1 MANLN
6 PSDGFTD
13 LVRDSRLQATFR
25 SDGQQSCTIHTRS
38 AGHRT
43 RQRRDIWI
51 HKKELGFGGYGSV
64 QLQLKEAPN
73 PGLPQYRAVKSI
85 RVSENDFKSK
95 RSQYVRELESLAKF
109 SHEKYTDFFVK
120 FSGWYTSPGW
130 LHIAMEYCELGDLHK
145 YLSDARKCPD
155 NRLPEDQVLDIA
167 SQVLNALSMMHGERF
182 AHRDLKPANILIK
195 SHPPEPWWVK
205 MCDLGLSKRIGDF
218 SGSTMVP
225 GTRNFMP
232 PEILGFIGDSKAADP
247 YLGDMWSFG
256 ETIFQTL
263 TGQPTF
269 DNPTSINR
277 YCNNQIQ
284 FPGAALRDLGASEDA
299 IGFIGSV
306 MNSNP
311 SKRLTADEALGHCW
325 IKLNTQTPPEEGDVR
340 LPNAS
345 DESSQWSLEVP
356 FRPQMNHDMLATAEW
371 TTTGNHYDSPSIT
384 RNTAQIQVVH
394 QSSSQSLSTKGT
406 RDDAKMP
413 TVEDE
418 TPIAREGRD
427 TLPNNEGNTIQNHAE
442 DVTLRPQFLP
452 STTGEPTGKTEAIRE
467 DPVSIKDFE
476 NIRDIRSRAETYY
489 REKQYHSAEQMFR
502 KVLEHDIRE
511 LGRDHLD
518 TIETMERVSS
528 CLEKQRKREER
539 EEILRELLHINEQV
553 SGRNHSRTC
562 NSLYKLA
569 LSVYDQERYREA
581 EELFEKTLSLC
592 EEVSGR
598 KHPDI
603 LDIQY
608 WLAQSVFR
616 QKRYQEAEEVFRK
629 NLSLRQKVLGREHPN
644 TLLTLYWLAQ
654 SVFEQK
660 RYQEAEE
667 VFRKN
672 LSLKEKILGG
682 EHPDILNIQFWVARS
697 VFEQKRYKEAEE
709 VFRKNLSLREKV
721 LGREHPDTV
730 STQYWL
736 AQVVF
741 EQKRYQEAEKV
752 FRKNLSL
759 REKVSDR
766 EHPDTLDTQYWLA
779 QVVFRQKRYHEAEEA
794 FRKNL
799 SLRKKV
805 LGGEH
810 PDTLDTQYWLN
821 KLLSKN
827 GEKGKKSG
835 PVRILKEIFGSSS
848 K

>member
-6 PSDGFTD
+6 RPDGFTD

-51 HKKELGFGGYGSV
+51 HKQELGYGGYGSV
-64 QLQLKEAPN
+64 QLQLKEAPD

-120 FSGWYTSPGW
+120 FSGWYASPGW
-130 LHIAMEYCELGDLHK
+130 LHIAMEYCELGDLKK
-145 YLSDARKCPD
+145 YLSNAQKCPN

-256 ETIFQTL
+256 ETIFQAL

-284 FPGAALRDLGASEDA
+284 FPDAALRDLEVNEDA

-325 IKLNTQTPPEEGDVR
+325 IKLNTRTPPEEGDVR
-340 LPNAS
+340 LLNAS
-345 DESSQWSLEVP
+345 DESSKWSLEVP
-356 FRPQMNHDMLATAEW
+356 FRPQMNYDMLATAKW
-371 TTTGNHYDSPSIT
+371 TTMSSHYDSPST
-384 RNTAQIQVVH
+384 MRNTAQSQGVH
-394 QSSSQSLSTKGT
+394 KSSSQSLSTKGT

-413 TVEDE
+413 PVEDE

-427 TLPNNEGNTIQNHAE
+427 TSPNNEGNTIQNHTE

-452 STTGEPTGKTEAIRE
+452 STKGEPTRKTETIRE

-518 TIETMERVSS
+518 TIETMKRLAS
-528 CLEKQRKREER
+528 CLGNQRQHEEG
-539 EEILRELLHINEQV
+539 EEILREILHFSEQV
-553 SGRNHSRTC
+553 SGGKHPRTC
-562 NSLYKLA
+562 TSLHQLGR
-569 LSVYDQERYREA
+569 SVYDQKRYREA
-581 EELFEKTLSLC
+581 EELFQKALSLC
-592 EEVSGR
+592 EKVLGR
-598 KHPDI
+598 EH
-603 LDIQY
+603 LDTLLTQY

-616 QKRYQEAEEVFRK
+616 QERYQ
-629 NLSLRQKVLGREHPN
+629 
-644 TLLTLYWLAQ
+644 
-654 SVFEQK
+654 
-660 RYQEAEE
+660 
-667 VFRKN
+667 
-672 LSLKEKILGG
+672 
-682 EHPDILNIQFWVARS
+682 
-697 VFEQKRYKEAEE
+697 EAEE

-721 LGREHPDTV
+721 LGREHP
-730 STQYWL
+730 
-736 AQVVF
+736 
-741 EQKRYQEAEKV
+741 R
-752 FRKNLSL
+752 
-759 REKVSDR
+759 
-766 EHPDTLDTQYWLA
+766 TLDTQ
-779 QVVFRQKRYHEAEEA
+779 R
-794 FRKNL
+794 
-799 SLRKKV
+799 
-805 LGGEH
+805 
-810 PDTLDTQYWLN
+810 WLN
-821 KLLSKN
+821 TSLSKT
-827 GEKGKKSG
+827 GIKKNSG
-835 PVRILKEIFGSSS
+835 PVRILKEIFGSTS

>member
-1 MANLN
+1 MANLD

-43 RQRRDIWI
+43 RQKREIWI
-51 HKKELGFGGYGSV
+51 HKQDLGYGGYGFV
-64 QLQLKEAPN
+64 QLQLKEAPD

-85 RVSENDFKSK
+85 RVSENDFRSK

-120 FSGWYTSPGW
+120 FSGWYASPGW
-130 LHIAMEYCELGDLHK
+130 IHIAMEYFELGDLQK
-145 YLSDARKCPD
+145 YLSDAQKCPN

-167 SQVLNALSMMHGERF
+167 SQVLNALSMMHGELF

-195 SHPPEPWWVK
+195 SHPPDPWWVK

-256 ETIFQTL
+256 ETIFQAL

-277 YCNNQIQ
+277 YCNDQIQ
-284 FPGAALRDLGASEDA
+284 FPDAALRDLGVNEDA

-325 IKLNTQTPPEEGDVR
+325 IKLNAQAPPEEEDVR
-340 LPNAS
+340 LPKAS
-345 DESSQWSLEVP
+345 DDSSRWSLEVP
-356 FRPQMNHDMLATAEW
+356 FRPQMNRDMLATAEW
-371 TTTGNHYDSPSIT
+371 TTTSSDYDSPSNM
-384 RNTAQIQVVH
+384 RNTATSLGVH
-394 QSSSQSLSTKGT
+394 KSSSQSLSTKGT
-406 RDDAKMP
+406 GDDAETP
-413 TVEDE
+413 PVEDE
-418 TPIAREGRD
+418 TSIAKEGRD
-427 TLPNNEGNTIQNHAE
+427 TLPNNEGDTIQNHAE
-442 DVTLRPQFLP
+442 DVALRPQSSP
-452 STTGEPTGKTEAIRE
+452 STKGEPTEKTEAIRE
-467 DPVSIKDFE
+467 DPASIKDFE
-476 NIRDIRSRAETYY
+476 NIRDLRSRAETYY

-511 LGRDHLD
+511 PGRDHLD
-518 TIETMERVSS
+518 TIKTMERVAS
-528 CLEKQRKREER
+528 CLKKQRKHEER
-539 EEILRELLHINEQV
+539 EEILREMFHFSEQV
-553 SGRNHSRTC
+553 SGRKHPGTC
-562 NSLYKLA
+562 TSLHQLA

-581 EELFEKTLSLC
+581 EELFQKTLSLC

-598 KHPDI
+598 EH
-603 LDIQY
+603 LDTLDAQC
-608 WLAQSVFR
+608 WLARSVFE

-644 TLLTLYWLAQ
+644 TLFTQYWLAQ

-667 VFRKN
+667 VLQKN
-672 LSLKEKILGG
+672 LSLK
-682 EHPDILNIQFWVARS
+682 
-697 VFEQKRYKEAEE
+697 
-709 VFRKNLSLREKV
+709 EKV
-721 LGREHPDTV
+721 LGREHPNTLF
-730 STQYWL
+730 TQYWL
-736 AQVVF
+736 AQSVF
-741 EQKRYQEAEKV
+741 E
-752 FRKNLSL
+752 
-759 REKVSDR
+759 
-766 EHPDTLDTQYWLA
+766 
-779 QVVFRQKRYHEAEEA
+779 QKRYHEAEEA

-799 SLRKKV
+799 SLREKI

-810 PDTLDTQYWLN
+810 PDILDIQHWLARSVFEQKRYQEAEEVFQKNLSLMEKVLGREHPGTSVTERWLN
-821 KLLSKN
+821 KSLSKT
-827 GEKGKKSG
+827 ERKKNSG
-835 PVRILKEIFGSSS
+835 PVRVLKEIFGSTS